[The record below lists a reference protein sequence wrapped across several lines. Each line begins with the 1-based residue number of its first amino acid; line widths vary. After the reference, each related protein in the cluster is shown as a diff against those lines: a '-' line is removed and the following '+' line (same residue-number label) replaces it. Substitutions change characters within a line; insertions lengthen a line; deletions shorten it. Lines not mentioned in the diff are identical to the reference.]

1 MPPVSNHWVGLH
13 YKGSPASQRAI
24 RGNRLWTNHRI
35 ANAHARTRMYR
46 LGTYESG
53 ESECQQHK
61 AAHERNGCAASQ
73 PAIPVHRRLVF
84 LIALWCSCPL
94 VLLHVFLTQVR
105 LPALDKM
112 QAKLSTRTEIDMAK
126 QPRGRVTQPM
136 IRIDGSLQPVTWEQA
151 LDRTASGFRTT
162 LEKHGPEAF
171 GIFSCSKT
179 TNELNFATQ
188 KFARCVMRSN
198 NIDSCNRT

>member
-1 MPPVSNHWVGLH
+1 
-13 YKGSPASQRAI
+13 
-24 RGNRLWTNHRI
+24 
-35 ANAHARTRMYR
+35 
-46 LGTYESG
+46 
-53 ESECQQHK
+53 
-61 AAHERNGCAASQ
+61 
-73 PAIPVHRRLVF
+73 
-84 LIALWCSCPL
+84 

-112 QAKLSTRTEIDMAK
+112 QVKLSTRTEIDMAK

-136 IRIDGSLQPVTWEQA
+136 IRINGSLQPVTWEQA

-188 KFARCVMRSN
+188 KFARCVMGSN

>member
-1 MPPVSNHWVGLH
+1 M
-13 YKGSPASQRAI
+13 
-24 RGNRLWTNHRI
+24 
-35 ANAHARTRMYR
+35 
-46 LGTYESG
+46 
-53 ESECQQHK
+53 
-61 AAHERNGCAASQ
+61 
-73 PAIPVHRRLVF
+73 
-84 LIALWCSCPL
+84 
-94 VLLHVFLTQVR
+94 QV
-105 LPALDKM
+105 
-112 QAKLSTRTEIDMAK
+112 KLSTRTEIDMAK

-188 KFARCVMRSN
+188 KFARCVMGSN

>member
-1 MPPVSNHWVGLH
+1 MYPR
-13 YKGSPASQRAI
+13 SQ
-24 RGNRLWTNHRI
+24 LSLFT
-35 ANAHARTRMYR
+35 
-46 LGTYESG
+46 
-53 ESECQQHK
+53 
-61 AAHERNGCAASQ
+61 AAWFSSL
-73 PAIPVHRRLVF
+73 P
-84 LIALWCSCPL
+84 S

-112 QAKLSTRTEIDMAK
+112 QVKLSTRTEIDMAK

-188 KFARCVMRSN
+188 KFARCVMGSN